1 MFASLSFLKIQI
13 LKLFSLKSNKTI
25 KGLVYKL
32 ISVENNITTIRWKY
46 KTNTHQ
52 TFDYSLVESSCG
64 TMILRCKTNLN
75 KILCTVQCS
84 PFW

>member
-1 MFASLSFLKIQI
+1 MFASLPFLKIQM

-32 ISVENNITTIRWKY
+32 ISLENNITTIRWKY

-52 TFDYSLVESSCG
+52 TFD
-64 TMILRCKTNLN
+64 
-75 KILCTVQCS
+75 
-84 PFW
+84 

>member
-32 ISVENNITTIRWKY
+32 ISVENNITTIQWKY

-52 TFDYSLVESSCG
+52 TFD
-64 TMILRCKTNLN
+64 
-75 KILCTVQCS
+75 
-84 PFW
+84 